1 MKIAFIIHGA
11 HGSPNE
17 NWIPWL
23 KDKLGNKGWNVVVLV
38 FPTPEAQN
46 LASWLEVIEPY
57 LNKIDNKSILIG
69 HSIGAT
75 FILHI
80 LERLSTPVKASYL
93 VSGFLGPLGNPE
105 FDQINQTFMKNFDWK
120 TIKSNSEKF
129 YVYHSDND
137 PYVPTEKAEEL
148 SKSLG
153 TNVTMVENAGHFNT
167 DSGYTKFERLLNDI
181 K

>member
-1 MKIAFIIHGA
+1 MKTAFIIHGA
-11 HGSPNE
+11 YGSPNE

-23 KDKLGNKGWNVVVLV
+23 KNELEKRKWDVKVLV

-46 LASWLEVIEPY
+46 LTSWLKVIDPFLHEM
-57 LNKIDNKSILIG
+57 DDKSILIG

-80 LERLSTPVKASYL
+80 LEKLKKSVKASYL
-93 VSGFLGPLGNPE
+93 ISGFLGPLDNPE
-105 FDQINQTFMKNFDWK
+105 FDEINQTFMKNFDWN
-120 TIKSNSEKF
+120 TIKNNSDKF
-129 YVYHSDND
+129 YIYHSDND
-137 PYVPTEKAEEL
+137 PYVTIEKAEEL
-148 SKSLG
+148 AKSLG

-167 DSGYTKFERLLNDI
+167 DSGYIKFERLLDDI